1 MTLAINE
8 PILEGNLADFNLV
21 EVLQVLS
28 LSRQY
33 TRVELFSENRVLTG
47 SVFIKSGKVVQAAN
61 GALRGKRAFMSLIR
75 QPPTRFRVFRINTPA
90 LIPEPI
96 GSLSNLLVEAIE
108 TDMQAEPS
116 RASRAAGARVVTSSR
131 PAASSRPVTAS
142 RPVASSRPASA
153 RAATPSTPARSQ
165 HVEPPPPPRSRVESG
180 VVATKA
186 PLTNCIIAVA
196 SPKGGS
202 GKTTVALNLALSLA
216 RREHRVILVDGDINN
231 DVMSS
236 LDDRA
241 APKAGVFDVL
251 SGGASPVDALRKT
264 VVQDLEILPAI
275 GQTLPSPDVA
285 FTDYRD
291 RWALL
296 LSELSQRAQI
306 VIVDTPAGM
315 LGTTYQLLTACTHVI
330 GVLQAECIAQRSFTM
345 FADCLTLLP
354 DNARPQVLGVFMNM
368 LQLRHN
374 TSIDV
379 LARAC
384 ERLPKD
390 WLFETSIPR
399 NSAFLDA
406 AAAGVP
412 VHMYDPKHPPAVSW
426 LFDTLATEV
435 LDRLQLAATEV
446 QQTRRRFLA

>member
-47 SVFIKSGKVVQAAN
+47 SIFIKSGKVVQAAN
-61 GALRGKRAFMSLIR
+61 GALRGKRAFMSLVR

-90 LIPEPI
+90 LVPEPV
-96 GSLSNLLVEAIE
+96 GSLSNLLIEAIE
-108 TDMQAEPS
+108 AERQPAPPQNIS
-116 RASRAAGARVVTSSR
+116 RA
-131 PAASSRPVTAS
+131 P
-142 RPVASSRPASA
+142 SA
-153 RAATPSTPARSQ
+153 RAVPAPRPSNAPSSKVPSMPSRQPIRAR
-165 HVEPPPPPRSRVESG
+165 VDSG
-180 VVATKA
+180 VLSKRDDIGSCV
-186 PLTNCIIAVA
+186 ISVA

-216 RREHRVILVDGDINN
+216 RREHRVILVDGDVNG

-236 LDDRA
+236 IDGRA
-241 APKAGVFDVL
+241 TAKAGVFDVIT
-251 SGGASPVDALRKT
+251 GGASPLDALRKT
-264 VVQDLEILPAI
+264 VVQDLEILPAL
-275 GQTLPSPDVA
+275 GQSLPNPDVA
-285 FTDYRD
+285 LVDYRD
-291 RWALL
+291 RWQLL

-306 VIVDTPAGM
+306 VIVDTPSGM
-315 LGTTYQLLTACTHVI
+315 LGMTYQILTACTHVI
-330 GVLQAECIAQRSFTM
+330 GVLQAEVIAQRSFSM

-354 DNARPQVLGVFMNM
+354 DTHRPKVLGVFLNM
-368 LQLRHN
+368 LQLRQQA
-374 TSIDV
+374 SIDV
-379 LARAC
+379 LVRAC
-384 ERLPKD
+384 EKLPKD
-390 WLFETSIPR
+390 WLFDTSIPR

-412 VHMYDPKHPPAVSW
+412 LHLYDPKQPPAVSW

-435 LDRLQLAATEV
+435 LERLQMTQAE
-446 QQTRRRFLA
+446 QQIRQRRFLA